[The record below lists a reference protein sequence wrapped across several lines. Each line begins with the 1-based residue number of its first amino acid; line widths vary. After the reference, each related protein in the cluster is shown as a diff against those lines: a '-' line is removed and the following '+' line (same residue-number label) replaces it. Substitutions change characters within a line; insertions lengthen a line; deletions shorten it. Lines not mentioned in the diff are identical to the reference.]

1 MHKIEI
7 DMRVSKTGIFCCFN
21 MNSNINI
28 IYTVS
33 LITVITNAN
42 DSCNVKKLKMHFKI
56 IILLM
61 NFKKNQIE
69 PSLFAQQSA
78 LKHPIL
84 SSYIPIN

>member
-1 MHKIEI
+1 MRAETYTRLGHSAPASNKSLKI
-7 DMRVSKTGIFCCFN
+7 
-21 MNSNINI
+21 
-28 IYTVS
+28 
-33 LITVITNAN
+33 
-42 DSCNVKKLKMHFKI
+42 HFKI

-61 NFKKNQIE
+61 NLKKNQIE

>member
-1 MHKIEI
+1 
-7 DMRVSKTGIFCCFN
+7 
-21 MNSNINI
+21 
-28 IYTVS
+28 
-33 LITVITNAN
+33 
-42 DSCNVKKLKMHFKI
+42 MHFKI

>member
-1 MHKIEI
+1 MLFLCLALCSAAYNQAFRNFMHKIEI
-7 DMRVSKTGIFCCFN
+7 DMRVSN
-21 MNSNINI
+21 
-28 IYTVS
+28 
-33 LITVITNAN
+33 
-42 DSCNVKKLKMHFKI
+42 FKI